1 MSYNKS
7 DGLFQVD
14 IFKVNVGR
22 VKILDKFDT
31 GNRRIGAFIDDRMN
45 RNYDGC
51 TDEYS
56 SSQNLLMEKENKL

>member
-1 MSYNKS
+1 MLGISPFYLVNCMSYNKS

-31 GNRRIGAFIDDRMN
+31 GNRKIGALR
-45 RNYDGC
+45 
-51 TDEYS
+51 
-56 SSQNLLMEKENKL
+56 L